1 MSTSLNLPP
10 AVMLMGPT
18 ASGKTA
24 LSLYLADQLPF
35 EIISVDSA
43 LVYKGMDIGTS
54 KPDQATLRKYPH
66 HLIDICS
73 PEEVYS
79 VAQFRSDALRV
90 MQDITSRGKIP
101 LLAGGTML
109 YYRSLIQGLS
119 ELPSANQEVRKSLEQ
134 FMEKNGLPAL
144 HERLKAVD
152 AVAAQ
157 KIHPH
162 DPQRIQRALEVYE
175 LSGKPISQWWEEQKS
190 NKLPYSVL
198 KLAVSTSER
207 SLLHERIETRFK
219 QMLEEGFVDEVK
231 SLRAR
236 GDLDLNNPSMRA
248 VGYRQVWQYLNGEYS
263 FKDMQYKGIVAT
275 RQLAKRQLTWLRSEQ
290 DLHWFKSD
298 QNNFEQQVLKLIQQ
312 APNLML

>member
-10 AVMLMGPT
+10 AIMLMGPT

-24 LSLYLADQLPF
+24 LSLYLADQFPF

-54 KPDQATLRKYPH
+54 KPDQNVLQNYPH

-73 PEEVYS
+73 PEEAYS
-79 VAQFRSDALRV
+79 VAQFRSDALKA

-101 LLAGGTML
+101 LLVGGTML
-109 YYRSLIQGLS
+109 YYRSLVQGLS
-119 ELPSANQEVRKSLEQ
+119 ELPSANEEVRKSLEQ
-134 FMEKNGLPAL
+134 FMDKHGLPAL
-144 HERLKAVD
+144 HKRLQSVD
-152 AVAAQ
+152 LVAAQ
-157 KIHPH
+157 NIHPN

-175 LSGKPISQWWEEQKS
+175 ISGKPISQWWEEQKS

-198 KLAVSTSER
+198 KIAVSTSER
-207 SLLHERIETRFK
+207 SLLHERIEMRFK

-231 SLRAR
+231 NLRAR
-236 GDLDLNNPSMRA
+236 GDLDLNKPSMRA
-248 VGYRQVWQYLNGEYS
+248 VGYRQAWQYLDGEYS
-263 FKDMQYKGIVAT
+263 FEDMQYKGIVAT

-312 APNLML
+312 VPNLKH